1 MSYSLMLGLVTLGS
15 FLQEGSGTTA
25 VSREFCQPFHIVKTY
40 NLRDPVTNQSCTL
53 EIPTIICGGFC
64 ASDFALMG
72 LEYDESTTGAYKL
85 VRTSTD
91 ADDDC
96 KCCEALH
103 TPLLY
108 DAPPMALTCLEGQK
122 WNYIVKLL
130 VPTSRNCT
138 CRTCNHGTLPD
149 TNHMHNYIWL
159 QIKCIGSKSTTSTPS
174 IYFWISV

>member
-25 VSREFCQPFHIVKTY
+25 VPREFCRPFDIVKTF
-40 NLRDPVTNQSCTL
+40 NLRDPLTNQSCTL
-53 EIPTIICGGFC
+53 KIPSIICGGFC
-64 ASDFALMG
+64 ASDSALMG
-72 LEYDESTTGAYKL
+72 LEYHESTGIYKL

-103 TPLLY
+103 KLLLY

-122 WNYIVKLL
+122 WNYAVKFL
-130 VPTSRNCT
+130 VQTSRNCT
-138 CRTCNHGTLPD
+138 CRTCIHGTL
-149 TNHMHNYIWL
+149 MR
-159 QIKCIGSKSTTSTPS
+159 TT
-174 IYFWISV
+174 